1 MELYALI
8 FLSLG
13 LLIGAISWFWLVVR
27 AFQTRLWWGLPSL
40 FVPPVALWFALR
52 NAQKSIEPLVIFA
65 LGSLMTAVPLFYLLL
80 EVVGVDVRALSDQV
94 PKLWSITSLGL
105 QSDAAHEW
113 MERSG
118 NSFQLVG
125 ISIVILAWLWL
136 VTRAAR
142 MDWRWGLSS
151 LVVPPVGLAFAGR
164 HPRKGIIPAFFV
176 LTGLFVAALPAI
188 YTRFIPFDL
197 GQREKQVN
205 GQMHLTLTG
214 WDRKSYSILAYKPEA
229 VVLQMA
235 NPDVNDETLD
245 YVKGMKDLQELD
257 LNETG
262 ITDKGLAVLEG
273 LPVLERLRVAR
284 TRITD
289 QGFRDRLAGKESL
302 MMLDV
307 RGTEIKSET
316 TKAWRDAKP
325 GRRVMQ

>member
-1 MELYALI
+1 
-8 FLSLG
+8 
-13 LLIGAISWFWLVVR
+13 
-27 AFQTRLWWGLPSL
+27 
-40 FVPPVALWFALR
+40 
-52 NAQKSIEPLVIFA
+52 
-65 LGSLMTAVPLFYLLL
+65 
-80 EVVGVDVRALSDQV
+80 
-94 PKLWSITSLGL
+94 
-105 QSDAAHEW
+105 
-113 MERSG
+113 
-118 NSFQLVG
+118 
-125 ISIVILAWLWL
+125 
-136 VTRAAR
+136 
-142 MDWRWGLSS
+142 
-151 LVVPPVGLAFAGR
+151 
-164 HPRKGIIPAFFV
+164 
-176 LTGLFVAALPAI
+176 
-188 YTRFIPFDL
+188 
-197 GQREKQVN
+197 
-205 GQMHLTLTG
+205 MHLTLTG